1 MAQSIAPLRKVRNGG
16 FMLSGYRL
24 MWLVVMFDLPVI
36 ERAERKAASA
46 FRNDLLDMGFE
57 MSQFSVY
64 VRFCSGPAQVDKY
77 CGEIATILPNGGKVT
92 ILQFT
97 DKQYERTISYQGT
110 RKQVPKKAPDQYDLF

>member
-1 MAQSIAPLRKVRNGG
+1 
-16 FMLSGYRL
+16 

-36 ERAERKAASA
+36 ERAERKAATA

-64 VRFCSGPAQVDKY
+64 VRFCSSPAALENY
-77 CGEIATILPNGGKVT
+77 CEKIAKILPEGGKVS

-97 DKQYERTISYQGT
+97 DKQYERIISYQGIA
-110 RKQVPKKAPDQYDLF
+110 KQPAIKAPDQYDLF